1 MQTLKFEIEINSFDA
16 VEFKRLKEARE
27 QVKKIEDGIRDAYLK
42 SDRFQAVMD
51 LAGYGDYGTKYNP
64 ITCINGTRI
73 VTNVQVDLEG
83 EKPKPLQPYIPEKTV
98 NMLLSGKLLNDD
110 QKKALLKRIGFDLD
124 ELNTPAA

>member
-1 MQTLKFEIEINSFDA
+1 MQTLKFEIEISSFDQDA
-16 VEFKRLKEARE
+16 YNRLKEARE

-42 SDRFQAVMD
+42 SDRFKAVTD

-64 ITCINGTRI
+64 VTSISGTRI

-98 NMLLSGKLLNDD
+98 NMLLSGKLLNDG
-110 QKKALLKRIGFDLD
+110 QKRALLKRIGVDLD
-124 ELNTPAA
+124 DLDTSAA